1 MADSYTDVKLEKY
14 TYKYWCD
21 ELKASKDDRQQFIEI
36 ANRSIK
42 VYKREHK
49 LDDCERQ
56 MSVWWSLVNTLLP
69 AYFSRIPKVDVELRK
84 KRGKEEERLA
94 GLIWEAGTQYAIEE
108 HFDFQSIG
116 YQSVLQFILTGQG
129 VLWARYQATFEP
141 KDYEFALIK
150 GDDDSYSDAK
160 GNKYDGETYEKD
172 GRPHAKETIE
182 TKSGERAIIDNINYN
197 DFRTSVSRSPEE
209 ISWKARRS
217 YLDRAKCY
225 ALFGKEKAEL
235 FNYNSYPEEK
245 AQDKKESHDFE
256 GKAEVWE
263 IWCKDSEKV
272 YHLHQGGKEKFC
284 EASDIPVK
292 YNGFWPCIEINANTE
307 PNSVVP
313 FSDYKECEDL
323 LVEVERLT
331 TRIHATIQAIRAN
344 FIYDAILGDKVEQL
358 LEGDLKGLP
367 VTQSASMKQKGGLGA
382 SIEFLD
388 IAPFIQSLEILI
400 QSREQTL
407 SKLYEIT
414 AASDLIRGQTV
425 AVKTATAN
433 QLESNYASLRFSVR
447 REQVA
452 KFLTGGIKKIGEIIA
467 SKFDSQ
473 TIYEMSQGEEIS
485 AQIKEPSLPSPSP
498 GQPPM
503 QPAPIPP
510 YEKFK
515 LLIAILKDN
524 TLRNYKL
531 DIESDSIV
539 ELDQRADR
547 AERVDAMT
555 SAGAFL
561 NQLEP
566 LIQKAPAAAQ
576 YAKAMMRFV
585 MRSYKAGKEIEGE
598 LMGALDA
605 MIMQIQQANQNQQD
619 PKAAENAAKMQIAQ
633 MDNQIKQ
640 QELQLKM
647 TLAQLQAQQD
657 GQKLQIEM
665 ADSQFDRELKA
676 QEVGIKGQEAQ
687 LDYMIEIEK
696 LNIERMK
703 LQQATEIE
711 AVNMQ
716 LKGMQESF
724 NQKIEQAYLKLDEY
738 SVVAKENEKL
748 IEEKR
753 LASEERI
760 ETMRVMSEQIAA
772 MNEARM
778 SAQSEPKEPK
788 EKPQPVVVNLHTGG
802 GKQREVVVKRSKD
815 GSLVGRTRDLEEG
828 EIENERE

>member
-1 MADSYTDVKLEKY
+1 MILRARQKYGKYGARTQKRFITYT
-14 TYKYWCD
+14 
-21 ELKASKDDRQQFIEI
+21 KAVE
-36 ANRSIK
+36 RS
-42 VYKREHK
+42 
-49 LDDCERQ
+49 
-56 MSVWWSLVNTLLP
+56 
-69 AYFSRIPKVDVELRK
+69 F
-84 KRGKEEERLA
+84 
-94 GLIWEAGTQYAIEE
+94 
-108 HFDFQSIG
+108 
-116 YQSVLQFILTGQG
+116 
-129 VLWARYQATFEP
+129 AR
-141 KDYEFALIK
+141 
-150 GDDDSYSDAK
+150 
-160 GNKYDGETYEKD
+160 
-172 GRPHAKETIE
+172 
-182 TKSGERAIIDNINYN
+182 
-197 DFRTSVSRSPEE
+197 
-209 ISWKARRS
+209 
-217 YLDRAKCY
+217 
-225 ALFGKEKAEL
+225 
-235 FNYNSYPEEK
+235 
-245 AQDKKESHDFE
+245 
-256 GKAEVWE
+256 
-263 IWCKDSEKV
+263 
-272 YHLHQGGKEKFC
+272 HQ
-284 EASDIPVK
+284 DIPVK

-576 YAKAMMRFV
+576 YAKAMMRF
-585 MRSYKAGKEIEGE
+585 RY
-598 LMGALDA
+598 AL
-605 MIMQIQQANQNQQD
+605 IQSRQGD
-619 PKAAENAAKMQIAQ
+619 
-633 MDNQIKQ
+633 
-640 QELQLKM
+640 
-647 TLAQLQAQQD
+647 
-657 GQKLQIEM
+657 
-665 ADSQFDRELKA
+665 
-676 QEVGIKGQEAQ
+676 
-687 LDYMIEIEK
+687 
-696 LNIERMK
+696 
-703 LQQATEIE
+703 
-711 AVNMQ
+711 
-716 LKGMQESF
+716 
-724 NQKIEQAYLKLDEY
+724 
-738 SVVAKENEKL
+738 
-748 IEEKR
+748 
-753 LASEERI
+753 
-760 ETMRVMSEQIAA
+760 
-772 MNEARM
+772 
-778 SAQSEPKEPK
+778 
-788 EKPQPVVVNLHTGG
+788 
-802 GKQREVVVKRSKD
+802 
-815 GSLVGRTRDLEEG
+815 
-828 EIENERE
+828 